1 MPRSYNE
8 EDRQGFHSFRGHGEG
23 GVHSSGGEEDEH
35 MQDDIKTIQ

>member
-8 EDRQGFHSFRGHGEG
+8 EDRQGFHSFRGHGE
-23 GVHSSGGEEDEH
+23 VHLSGGKEDEH